1 MVRWVEAFFARQIK
15 PLLITTGGLPAQATV
30 RVNQKTGMTTH
41 AERRVCKPKGQTVCH
56 APTTNKFSL
65 QPFSCVRYALFGKKA
80 VIWFILISTF
90 SIIQG
95 HEGK

>member
-15 PLLITTGGLPAQATV
+15 PLLITTGGLPVQATV

-41 AERRVCKPKGQTVCH
+41 AERRVYKPKGQTVCH

-65 QPFSCVRYALFGKKA
+65 QPFFLRLLRSLRQKGCYLVY
-80 VIWFILISTF
+80 S
-90 SIIQG
+90 
-95 HEGK
+95 E